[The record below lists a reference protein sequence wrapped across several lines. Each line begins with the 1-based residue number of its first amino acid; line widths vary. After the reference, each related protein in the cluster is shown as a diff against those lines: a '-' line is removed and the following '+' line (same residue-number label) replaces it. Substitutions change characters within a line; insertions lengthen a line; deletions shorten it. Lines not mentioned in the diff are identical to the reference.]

1 MIAWKSSS
9 LRLAVS
15 VLLAAA
21 FGSPAAANASA
32 GTLTLRTAAGAL
44 SPGSPMQASST
55 DFRFIVAGGELT
67 CQRTTLAGTLSNNA
81 SARDT
86 VSLSS
91 GVFSG
96 EANGSPCSTTG
107 GYGPAVVEVVNFPW
121 SVELGANGLVKVKA
135 HRKATFKANFTK
147 GAQHGSCIY
156 ETSKVAGG
164 FMTSGPLVLNATGQ
178 QFSLSR
184 AGSAAAC
191 PKSGKIS
198 AHFAFYSSD
207 EVVEAES

>member
-9 LRLAVS
+9 LRLAVP

-21 FGSPAAANASA
+21 VGTPAANASA

-44 SPGSPMQASST
+44 APGSPMQASST

-91 GVFSG
+91 GAFSG
-96 EANGSPCSTTG
+96 EAEGSPCSTTG
-107 GYGPAVVEVVNFPW
+107 GYGPAVVEVENFPW

-135 HRKATFKANFTK
+135 HRKATFKATFTK
-147 GAQHGSCIY
+147 GSQHGSCVY
-156 ETSKVAGG
+156 ETSKVAGS
-164 FMTSGPLVLNATGQ
+164 FTTSGPLVLNATDN
-178 QFSLSR
+178 SSR
-184 AGSAAAC
+184 SAGWAVQPPAPRAARSPPTSPSPPSA
-191 PKSGKIS
+191 KS
-198 AHFAFYSSD
+198 
-207 EVVEAES
+207 